1 MLFHSEYLLIHIC
14 KHTHQVFRLFEQIL
28 QSIRQLKL
36 TDSVFFLTNKKND
49 DFYSFFFT
57 RTSLLRVAMGWLKQ
71 SKTKEFFPKKNTFVE
86 ENELMV
92 RRYFFC
98 KAHSMMVIGIFFILF
113 ILFLQI

>member
-1 MLFHSEYLLIHIC
+1 
-14 KHTHQVFRLFEQIL
+14 
-28 QSIRQLKL
+28 LKL
-36 TDSVFFLTNKKND
+36 TDSIFFLTYKKYD
-49 DFYSFFFT
+49 ALYSFFFT
-57 RTSLLRVAMGWLKQ
+57 RIPLLRVAIGLLKQ

-113 ILFLQI
+113 ILFLQM